1 MIGKAS
7 EIKTAM
13 FTPDITDGIPLDSYI
28 NMWLEENANVQV
40 IQIQFTDTMI
50 SAYTS
55 RQSALIIY
63 KEVTK

>member
-13 FTPDITDGIPLDSYI
+13 FNPEVTDGMPLDCYI
-28 NMWLEENANVQV
+28 NLWLEENKDFKI
-40 IQIQFTDTMI
+40 IQIHYSENMVNGLIT
-50 SAYTS
+50 

-63 KEVTK
+63 KEQ